1 MFSYRHAFHAGNH
14 ADVLKHFVL
23 IQLLQYMNRKDT
35 AYSYIDTHAGAGV
48 YQLDGEY
55 AAKSGESA
63 TGIGP
68 LWERDDVP
76 APLAEYIDLIKGMNP
91 SGKLRYY
98 PGSPYCAEQVAREQ
112 DRLRLYEMHPTDF
125 KLLTD
130 NFRKL
135 AEHEAAQGHRS
146 SVRGQRVL
154 VTRADGFQ
162 SLKALLP
169 PPSRRAVVLCDP
181 PYEDKQDYRKVN
193 DMLLEAIKRF
203 PGGTYAVWYPILQR
217 IEARNFAERLKH
229 LPGTEWLNVSLTIRT
244 PGPDGFGGLHSSGMF
259 IVNPPYT
266 LEATLKQV
274 MPYLVDVLGVDAG
287 ADYVLE
293 SGLAATTPR
302 MTATPHADGPRA
314 AASPRSSGKR
324 AGQGRP
330 DAPQRGGQGEA
341 GQGSGQR
348 SGTGRLGRDGGERA
362 EGRRERFVR
371 GDAGAFRSQDGE
383 DGTVYGGG
391 KARGEN
397 PRGGWSGSEGG
408 NDAGRAPR
416 GEAGGASR
424 GGAQGR
430 FGAAGGKPRSQWGDA
445 PRGDYPRGG
454 QEGAGTENRGPRGG
468 NAYRGG
474 VSGGGRGDGD
484 GRATPRS
491 ARPAGMGG
499 SGAADGRGQRDGR
512 PSGKPFVGTGRTSG
526 PRNGPRKG

>member
-35 AYSYIDTHAGAGV
+35 AYTYIDTHAGAGV

-68 LWERDDVP
+68 LWERDDLP
-76 APLAEYIDLIKGMNP
+76 EALAGYVNLIRGMNP
-91 SGKLRYY
+91 SGKLRFY

-112 DRLRLYEMHPTDF
+112 DRLRMYEMHPADF

-135 AEHEAAQGHRS
+135 AEHAAAQGQRP
-146 SVRGQRVL
+146 SVRGQRAL

-181 PYEDKQDYRKVN
+181 PYEDKQDYRKVT
-193 DMLLEAIKRF
+193 DMLHEALKRF

-259 IVNPPYT
+259 IINPPYT
-266 LEATLKQV
+266 LEATLRQV
-274 MPYLVDVLGVDAG
+274 MPYLVEVLGVDAG
-287 ADYVLE
+287 ATFVLE

-302 MTATPHADGPRA
+302 LTATPHADGPRA
-314 AASPRSSGKR
+314 AASPRGSGKR
-324 AGQGRP
+324 AGPGRP
-330 DAPQRGGQGEA
+330 DGG
-341 GQGSGQR
+341 
-348 SGTGRLGRDGGERA
+348 DGA
-362 EGRRERFVR
+362 
-371 GDAGAFRSQDGE
+371 S
-383 DGTVYGGG
+383 VYGGG
-391 KARGEN
+391 KARGGSGAGMR
-397 PRGGWSGSEGG
+397 PRNERPAGGRFDNEAAGGDRAAAGDASRGRPGSERMRDARPGRDSG
-408 NDAGRAPR
+408 YEQRPARSGMDRIGEGQRAGAGRGDRDAYGDRALRGERNADGDRARRDDRYADSGRAGRNDRNTDSDRGAYGDRAPR
-416 GEAGGASR
+416 GGNE
-424 GGAQGR
+424 
-430 FGAAGGKPRSQWGDA
+430 
-445 PRGDYPRGG
+445 
-454 QEGAGTENRGPRGG
+454 RGG
-468 NAYRGG
+468 NGG
-474 VSGGGRGDGD
+474 HGGG
-484 GRATPRS
+484 
-491 ARPAGMGG
+491 RPAGMGG
-499 SGAADGRGQRDGR
+499 SGAADGAGRRGAR
-512 PSGKPFVGTGRTSG
+512 PAGKPFAGTGRTSG

>member
-35 AYSYIDTHAGAGV
+35 AYTYIDTHAGAGV

-68 LWERDDVP
+68 LWARDDLP
-76 APLAEYIDLIKGMNP
+76 AALAEYVNLIKGMNP
-91 SGKLRYY
+91 SGKLRFY

-112 DRLRLYEMHPTDF
+112 DRLRMYEMHPADF
-125 KLLTD
+125 KLCTD

-135 AEHEAAQGHRS
+135 AEHAAAQGQRS
-146 SVRGQRVL
+146 SVRGQRAL

-181 PYEDKQDYRKVN
+181 PYEDKQDYRKVT
-193 DMLLEAIKRF
+193 DMVREALTRF

-229 LPGTEWLNVSLTIRT
+229 MPGTEWLNVSLSIRT

-259 IVNPPYT
+259 IINPPYT

-274 MPYLVDVLGVDAG
+274 MPYLVEVLGEDAG
-287 ADYVLE
+287 ASFVLE

-302 MTATPHADGPRA
+302 LTASPHADGPRA
-314 AASPRSSGKR
+314 AAAPRSSGKR
-324 AGQGRP
+324 AGEGVRSGRP
-330 DAPQRGGQGEA
+330 GGEGGRGQGAWRGDGDGRAPRSGAAGEA
-341 GQGSGQR
+341 GSP
-348 SGTGRLGRDGGERA
+348 
-362 EGRRERFVR
+362 
-371 GDAGAFRSQDGE
+371 
-383 DGTVYGGG
+383 YGGG
-391 KARGEN
+391 KARGVNVRPGGDRAGGDRPGSDRPAAVRSGGDRFTNERAATDN
-397 PRGGWSGSEGG
+397 ANRGRPGSERMR
-408 NDAGRAPR
+408 D
-416 GEAGGASR
+416 
-424 GGAQGR
+424 
-430 FGAAGGKPRSQWGDA
+430 
-445 PRGDYPRGG
+445 
-454 QEGAGTENRGPRGG
+454 
-468 NAYRGG
+468 
-474 VSGGGRGDGD
+474 
-484 GRATPRS
+484 
-491 ARPAGMGG
+491 ARPAGGGGYEGRPARGADQGAGAGRSGGRPSGLGG
-499 SGAADGRGQRDGR
+499 SGAANGAGQRAAR

>member
-35 AYSYIDTHAGAGV
+35 AYTYIDTHAGAGV

-63 TGIGP
+63 TGIAP
-68 LWERDDVP
+68 LWERDDLP
-76 APLAEYIDLIKGMNP
+76 EALAEYVDLIKKMNP
-91 SGKLRYY
+91 SGKLRFY

-112 DRLRLYEMHPTDF
+112 DRLRMYEMHPADF

-135 AEHEAAQGHRS
+135 AEHAAAQGQRP
-146 SVRGQRVL
+146 SVRGQRAL

-181 PYEDKQDYRKVN
+181 PYEDKQDYRKVS
-193 DMLLEAIKRF
+193 DMLHEALKRF
-203 PGGTYAVWYPILQR
+203 PGGMYAVWYPILQR

-229 LPGTEWLNVSLTIRT
+229 MPGTEWLNVSLTIRT

-259 IVNPPYT
+259 IINPPYT

-287 ADYVLE
+287 ASFVLE

-302 MTATPHADGPRA
+302 LTASPHADGPRA
-314 AASPRSSGKR
+314 AASPRSSGQR
-324 AGQGRP
+324 AGSGRP
-330 DAPQRGGQGEA
+330 Q
-341 GQGSGQR
+341 
-348 SGTGRLGRDGGERA
+348 
-362 EGRRERFVR
+362 
-371 GDAGAFRSQDGE
+371 GDAGS
-383 DGTVYGGG
+383 VYGGG
-391 KARGEN
+391 KARGASGRPGSDRARSERPGGDRAASAGAGADGAN
-397 PRGGWSGSEGG
+397 RGRPGSERMRDARPPVERAGG
-408 NDAGRAPR
+408 NESRAPR
-416 GEAGGASR
+416 G
-424 GGAQGR
+424 
-430 FGAAGGKPRSQWGDA
+430 D
-445 PRGDYPRGG
+445 
-454 QEGAGTENRGPRGG
+454 
-468 NAYRGG
+468 
-474 VSGGGRGDGD
+474 
-484 GRATPRS
+484 
-491 ARPAGMGG
+491 ARPSGMGG
-499 SGAADGRGQRDGR
+499 SGAADGAGRRGGR
-512 PSGKPFVGTGRTSG
+512 PAGKPFAGTGRTSG

>member
-23 IQLLQYMNRKDT
+23 IQLLQYMNRKDA
-35 AYSYIDTHAGAGV
+35 AYTYIDTHAGAGV

-63 TGIGP
+63 TGIAP
-68 LWERDDVP
+68 LWERDDMP
-76 APLAEYIDLIKGMNP
+76 EALAEYVNLVKRMNP
-91 SGKLRYY
+91 SGKLRFY

-112 DRLRLYEMHPTDF
+112 DRLRMFEMHPADF

-135 AEHEAAQGHRS
+135 AEHAAAQGQRP
-146 SVRGQRVL
+146 SVRGQRAL

-181 PYEDKQDYRKVN
+181 PYEDKQDYRKVT
-193 DMLLEAIKRF
+193 DMLHEALKRF

-259 IVNPPYT
+259 IINPPYT

-287 ADYVLE
+287 ATFVLE

-302 MTATPHADGPRA
+302 LTASPHADGPRA
-314 AASPRSSGKR
+314 AASPR
-324 AGQGRP
+324 
-330 DAPQRGGQGEA
+330 
-341 GQGSGQR
+341 GSGQR
-348 SGTGRLGRDGGERA
+348 AGSGRPQGGSESGRGGQFRSESRGVDSRGRGQGGWRGGDEGRAPRSGAEAGAAGASGNARGGERA
-362 EGRRERFVR
+362 GVERPRSDRAGGDRPGRPGMEDASRGRPGSERMRDARPSGSREGGYESR
-371 GDAGAFRSQDGE
+371 
-383 DGTVYGGG
+383 T
-391 KARGEN
+391 
-397 PRGGWSGSEGG
+397 PRGGSG
-408 NDAGRAPR
+408 
-416 GEAGGASR
+416 
-424 GGAQGR
+424 
-430 FGAAGGKPRSQWGDA
+430 
-445 PRGDYPRGG
+445 
-454 QEGAGTENRGPRGG
+454 
-468 NAYRGG
+468 
-474 VSGGGRGDGD
+474 
-484 GRATPRS
+484 
-491 ARPAGMGG
+491 RPGGMGG
-499 SGAADGRGQRDGR
+499 SGTADGGGARGRR
-512 PSGKPFVGTGRTSG
+512 PAVKPFAGTGRTAG
-526 PRNGPRKG
+526 PRSGPRKG